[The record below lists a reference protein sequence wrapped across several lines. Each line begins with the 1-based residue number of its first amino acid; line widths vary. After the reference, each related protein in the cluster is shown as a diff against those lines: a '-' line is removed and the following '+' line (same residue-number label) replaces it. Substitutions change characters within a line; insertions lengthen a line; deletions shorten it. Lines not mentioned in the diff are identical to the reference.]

1 MSEKEVA
8 AGGIVFDREQN
19 GEVLVL
25 VVHRPRYDDWSFPK
39 GKTNPKETVQD
50 AAIREVKE
58 ETGLECRIVGD
69 LGTTAYGYRRK
80 SGSTREKIVYYFLM
94 EPVGG
99 SIETD
104 GDEVD
109 SALWIESGKAEGLM
123 SYEADRE
130 KLQSGLELID
140 RIRPA

>member
-8 AGGIVFDREQN
+8 AGGIVFDRAQN

-39 GKTNPKETVQD
+39 GKTNPKESVRN

-94 EPVGG
+94 KPVGG

-109 SALWIESGKAEGLM
+109 SALWI
-123 SYEADRE
+123 
-130 KLQSGLELID
+130 
-140 RIRPA
+140 